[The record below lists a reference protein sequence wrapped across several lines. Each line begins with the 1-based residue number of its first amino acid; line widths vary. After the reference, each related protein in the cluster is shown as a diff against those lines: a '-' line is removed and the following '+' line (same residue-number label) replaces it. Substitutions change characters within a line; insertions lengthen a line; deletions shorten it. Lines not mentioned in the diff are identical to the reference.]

1 MACST
6 GYTKPSRFSIYEFL
20 IPKELINLKR
30 STSGRRRPSLPHASG
45 STERPL
51 NLINPCPALRLV
63 TMEPLPIIRDT
74 PMVEDLETPF
84 FWPIA
89 FKNTFKLIQRIV
101 TGKVEN
107 DMTAARSLHALVR
120 KQLAVA
126 AKENFRETQAL
137 LYPETGEQANFELM
151 IETVM
156 LRTLVE
162 GAPQDTDARE
172 EMAVL
177 VENWISLPG
186 MQEPT
191 EKFLR
196 YLRPR
201 LWKGTV

>member
-1 MACST
+1 MAAPQLSMFAPMQPHPPPPQLVMDDVDT
-6 GYTKPSRFSIYEFL
+6 
-20 IPKELINLKR
+20 IP
-30 STSGRRRPSLPHASG
+30 
-45 STERPL
+45 
-51 NLINPCPALRLV
+51 
-63 TMEPLPIIRDT
+63 DT

-84 FWPIA
+84 FWPIG
-89 FKNTFKLIQRIV
+89 FKNTFKLVQRIV

-126 AKENFRETQAL
+126 AKENFRETAAL
-137 LYPETGEQANFELM
+137 LHPETGEQANFELM

-156 LRTLVE
+156 LRALVE
-162 GAPQDTDARE
+162 GAPLDTDARE

-191 EKFLR
+191 EKFLSHD
-196 YLRPR
+196 LAAFGN
-201 LWKGTV
+201 K

>member
-1 MACST
+1 MT
-6 GYTKPSRFSIYEFL
+6 T
-20 IPKELINLKR
+20 
-30 STSGRRRPSLPHASG
+30 
-45 STERPL
+45 
-51 NLINPCPALRLV
+51 
-63 TMEPLPIIRDT
+63 TMEPLPLIREDT

-126 AKENFRETQAL
+126 AKENFRETVAL
-137 LYPETGEQANFELM
+137 TYPETGEQANFELM

-162 GAPQDTDARE
+162 SAPQDTDARE

-177 VENWISLPG
+177 VDNWISLPG

-201 LWKGTV
+201 LWKGSV

>member
-1 MACST
+1 MTTVLTS
-6 GYTKPSRFSIYEFL
+6 YTP
-20 IPKELINLKR
+20 
-30 STSGRRRPSLPHASG
+30 G
-45 STERPL
+45 STL
-51 NLINPCPALRLV
+51 TSTDPCLPSDSCTMAAA
-63 TMEPLPIIRDT
+63 TMEPLPIISHT

-84 FWPIA
+84 FWPAA

-137 LYPETGEQANFELM
+137 LYPESGEQANFELM

>member
-1 MACST
+1 MV
-6 GYTKPSRFSIYEFL
+6 SR
-20 IPKELINLKR
+20 IPAPVSSMISR
-30 STSGRRRPSLPHASG
+30 STPIPI
-45 STERPL
+45 P
-51 NLINPCPALRLV
+51 PAGGI
-63 TMEPLPIIRDT
+63 PNS
-74 PMVEDLETPF
+74 
-84 FWPIA
+84 IA

-101 TGKVEN
+101 TGQIEN

-126 AKENFRETQAL
+126 AKENFRETIAL
-137 LYPETGEQANFELM
+137 TYPETWEQANFELM